1 MRLAVQACLY
11 YYVGAM
17 PKSIQ
22 YTVRGVSQR
31 TDSVLREM
39 AAEEGVSLNT
49 VALSL
54 LDAAADQGAE
64 SPRVHD
70 LDSLSGSWVTDPAF
84 DDAVKAFDQIDPSFW
99 R

>member
-1 MRLAVQACLY
+1 MR
-11 YYVGAM
+11 
-17 PKSIQ
+17 KSIQ
-22 YTVRGVSQR
+22 YTVRGVSKR

-54 LDAAADQGAE
+54 LDAAVEHGSE
-64 SPRVHD
+64 GNRSHD
-70 LDSLSGSWVTDPAF
+70 LDRLSGSWVADPAF
-84 DDAVKAFDQIDPSFW
+84 DEAVKAFDQIDPSLW

>member
-1 MRLAVQACLY
+1 
-11 YYVGAM
+11 M
-17 PKSIQ
+17 PKPIQ

-54 LDAAADQGAE
+54 LDAAAEHGSEVNRA
-64 SPRVHD
+64 HD
-70 LDSLSGSWVTDPAF
+70 LDQLSGSWVSDPAF
-84 DDAVKAFDQIDPSFW
+84 DEAVKTFDQIDASLW

>member
-1 MRLAVQACLY
+1 MS
-11 YYVGAM
+11 
-17 PKSIQ
+17 KSIQ
-22 YTVRGVSQR
+22 YTLRGVSER

-54 LDAAADQGAE
+54 LDAATDRGGG
-64 SPRVHD
+64 SPRAHD
-70 LDSLSGSWVTDPAF
+70 LDSLSGSWVADPAF
-84 DDAVKAFDQIDPSFW
+84 DDAVKAFDQIDPSLW